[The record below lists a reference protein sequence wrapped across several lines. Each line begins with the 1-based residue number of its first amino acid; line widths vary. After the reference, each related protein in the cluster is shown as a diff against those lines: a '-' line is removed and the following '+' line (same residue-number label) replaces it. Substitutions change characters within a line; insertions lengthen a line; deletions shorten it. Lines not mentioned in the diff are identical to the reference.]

1 MNYRIVQVQP
11 GRPEGGSV
19 CKVILQSS
27 EWFIDTLTH
36 QRHDI
41 QGSISGMAAERG
53 EKKYLPWQEV
63 RRSTAKRPSV
73 CRHSLGRAGLA
84 CLGANSTNGLFYDR
98 AAQIKRVSMQC
109 VCDKRRLEM
118 LAVRPLISRSYILN
132 RSVCLKTGRL
142 HSSQRKLKVENRRL
156 DEPKKPTPFPTAA
169 RPEWTPKSDAPISKS
184 THLVMQRA
192 GNTGASTGKGEPF

>member
-19 CKVILQSS
+19 GKVILPSS

-36 QRHDI
+36 QRHDT
-41 QGSISGMAAERG
+41 QDSISGMAAERG
-53 EKKYLPWQEV
+53 GGGVFTLTGSEEV
-63 RRSTAKRPSV
+63 
-73 CRHSLGRAGLA
+73 HSQKALCVLTFIRKGWVSQR
-84 CLGANSTNGLFYDR
+84 GANSTNGLFYDR
-98 AAQIKRVSMQC
+98 AAQIKRVRVQR

-132 RSVCLKTGRL
+132 RSICLKKGRL
-142 HSSQRKLKVENRRL
+142 HSSQRKLKVESRRL

-169 RPEWTPKSDAPISKS
+169 RPE
-184 THLVMQRA
+184 
-192 GNTGASTGKGEPF
+192 